1 MAQDTKEPCDLT
13 TIIQLHRPARIDYRH
28 PNRTVASIKKQ
39 LNAEELEVAL
49 LLSPDVG
56 PGEAVVGA
64 GETVVGAGEENSARF
79 TFVEEMA
86 GASTCFPITSVPAT
100 QTPGTALNLL

>member
-49 LLSPDVG
+49 LLSADVG
-56 PGEAVVGA
+56 PGEA
-64 GETVVGAGEENSARF
+64 VVGAGEENSARF
-79 TFVEEMA
+79 TFVEETA